1 MPDINE
7 VFGGETL
14 KAADLQGREFTLAIA
29 TVQAK
34 EFDKGN
40 KLVIKFVGAKK
51 ALIANRTNS
60 KRIAMLYGNNTD
72 LWVGRQVTSGDHL
85 STNQWIVNDA
95 ALVSADGRYAAYL
108 QDDANLVLCLT
119 TNRTPDLSR
128 PYWSVF
134 ANPASGQVRS
144 QPSGPPYHAVMQSD
158 GNFVLY
164 DGRDPGHSGPPY
176 WARRTGSGRRR
187 PRTRRAS
194 SRRPGTG
201 YW

>member
-72 LWVGRQVTSGDHL
+72 LWVGRQVTLYVEMVDFKGEPTWAIRVKQPPQGQPMPVATGKMAEAMPQPVYVDPDPMPPL
-85 STNQWIVNDA
+85 DRDMNDKI
-95 ALVSADGRYAAYL
+95 
-108 QDDANLVLCLT
+108 
-119 TNRTPDLSR
+119 P
-128 PYWSVF
+128 F
-134 ANPASGQVRS
+134 
-144 QPSGPPYHAVMQSD
+144 
-158 GNFVLY
+158 
-164 DGRDPGHSGPPY
+164 
-176 WARRTGSGRRR
+176 
-187 PRTRRAS
+187 
-194 SRRPGTG
+194 
-201 YW
+201 